1 MSRSRDVVF
10 KAGLGL
16 QLVLIPVAFL
26 WRFSQEANYYNW
38 VIAFAFAAIAALFL
52 WPQAIQVR
60 TDRLKAIQ
68 WQFASVGMLLVL
80 SWAAYAYFRH
90 YVSTHT
96 IAPIYSINWESLFGS
111 RWVMLLGPGI
121 SPLTATFITALCVV
135 FPFANLYRYKLDKK
149 RIKGIKKE
157 DLFV

>member
-1 MSRSRDVVF
+1 MNSSRDIVF
-10 KAGLGL
+10 KVGLGL

-38 VIAFAFAAIAALFL
+38 VIALSFMAITALFL

-68 WQFASVGMLLVL
+68 WQFGLVAVLLAL
-80 SWAAYAYFRH
+80 SWAAYVYFHH

-96 IAPIYSINWESLFGS
+96 IAAIYSVNWEAFFGR
-111 RWVMLLGPGI
+111 RWVMWLGPGI
-121 SPLTATFITALCVV
+121 SISTALLMTALCII
-135 FPFANLYRYKLDKK
+135 FPFANLYRYRLDKR

-157 DLFV
+157 DLFI